1 MEKNEPDDE
10 PVGRKDAKAG
20 KPKKKQRS
28 FWRELPI
35 LIVVAMVL
43 SFLLQTFIARVY
55 LIPSESMEPTLH
67 GCAGCTNDR
76 ILVEKLSYDFGDPQ
90 PGDVVVFLGP
100 PSWDSDYHS
109 IRSDNA
115 IVRGLQ
121 NIGSVFGLV
130 PPDENDLVKRVIAVG
145 GQTVQCRKADGGVTV
160 NGKLLNEPYLNNPM
174 MTAAKQAN
182 PCLGPE
188 FGPITVPKGNVWVM
202 GDNRINSA
210 DSRYHMGDSL
220 QGTVP
225 IDNIRGKAKFIV
237 LPPGRWGVISSPNP
251 QAS

>member
-1 MEKNEPDDE
+1 
-10 PVGRKDAKAG
+10 
-20 KPKKKQRS
+20 
-28 FWRELPI
+28 
-35 LIVVAMVL
+35 MVL